1 MVTTRPPKTIVKLT
15 ALGPVANTD
24 TKLLIYG
31 LFQKG
36 RVLAQDGVSSSVSE
50 DVLVG
55 HLKNGETAPF
65 EEAAPNLGLLDRQH
79 APAEG
84 VVVPVPA
91 LERAV
96 DEESQHA
103 GRVLFRG
110 FSGFHSGVALLSVK
124 R

>member
-1 MVTTRPPKTIVKLT
+1 M
-15 ALGPVANTD
+15 
-24 TKLLIYG
+24 
-31 LFQKG
+31 
-36 RVLAQDGVSSSVSE
+36 SE

-55 HLKNGETAPF
+55 HLKNGETGPF

-79 APAEG
+79 SPAEG

-110 FSGFHSGVALLSVK
+110 FSGFHSEVVLLSVK
-124 R
+124 GDLTPRLVPRCISVIRC

>member
-1 MVTTRPPKTIVKLT
+1 M
-15 ALGPVANTD
+15 
-24 TKLLIYG
+24 
-31 LFQKG
+31 
-36 RVLAQDGVSSSVSE
+36 SE

-55 HLKNGETAPF
+55 HLKNGEAGPF
-65 EEAAPNLGLLDRQH
+65 EEAASNLGLLDRQQ

-103 GRVLFRG
+103 GSALFRG
-110 FSGFHSGVALLSVK
+110 FSGFHPGVVLLSVK
-124 R
+124 GDMSPRLVIRCISVIRC